1 MGRTTKEPKANVTLA
16 LEVSFLQQIDAY
28 AARQNSSRSQVV
40 RDLTE
45 LGWKQ
50 IQHNE
55 QAAAVSTPTQ
65 VEVID
70 LTTHEERA

>member
-55 QAAAVSTPTQ
+55 QAAAVSIPTQ